1 MRKQESVKFPWTRRN
16 GCGLKNQM
24 KRLSFS
30 VSWTLTLLDLGGV
43 PEFGGML
50 SLLFLETSSGH
61 AGQKAP
67 SPDVLP
73 IKHIIFA
80 QNISARNLP
89 GNAGDARHMG
99 SIPGSGG
106 FPGEEMAPHSSIL
119 AWEIPWTE
127 ESGGLHTVHGA
138 AEADS
143 TEHSSTIQ
151 YPCSEQ
157 RAPPRLLT
165 YPLSLKRPL
174 LGSACVLTS
183 TVNGSQ
189 LLLCFSLSFLSSRL
203 RITEHESD
211 SCFPRSG
218 LTPTSPKDAP
228 QAGLTGSRVVHPRGR
243 TGQSDTL
250 STQHGYLRALFHFLG
265 VKSVKYLVT
274 ILVRSQKTEH
284 LMIPPPRASI
294 FSSEKQ
300 S

>member
-1 MRKQESVKFPWTRRN
+1 MRKRESVKFPWTGRN
-16 GCGLKNQM
+16 GSGLKNQM

-43 PEFGGML
+43 PEFGGVL

-80 QNISARNLP
+80 QNIFAKNLP
-89 GNAGDARHMG
+89 GNAGDARDRG
-99 SIPGSGG
+99 SIPGLGR
-106 FPGEEMAPHSSIL
+106 FLGEGNGTPLQYSCLGNSMDRG
-119 AWEIPWTE
+119 AWWATY
-127 ESGGLHTVHGA
+127 SLWGCRSRRNWAQQHN
-138 AEADS
+138 
-143 TEHSSTIQ
+143 TI
-151 YPCSEQ
+151 
-157 RAPPRLLT
+157 
-165 YPLSLKRPL
+165 PL
-174 LGSACVLTS
+174 LRTAGSSSSAHIFPVTQK
-183 TVNGSQ
+183 TAFGVR
-189 LLLCFSLSFLSSRL
+189 LCFDFHCERFSAPSLFLPVFLVLQAQDYSKWVRFLLSPL
-203 RITEHESD
+203 RPH
-211 SCFPRSG
+211 
-218 LTPTSPKDAP
+218 PTSPKDAH

-265 VKSVKYLVT
+265 VKSIEYLVT

-284 LMIPPPRASI
+284 LMTPPPWASI